1 MDDGA
6 IVRRARRHAHRTAAL
21 TCCGFPNTNKA
32 LCARVDRVQRCG
44 VGACRGQRLVSEMPE
59 SIAHAIRARR
69 SVRDA
74 LFRHRAIARDQH
86 DAGGVDRGIRG
97 RGLSDALCRHDRGR
111 VVPVDNNGLI
121 TRGNAGRDPEMVD
134 LNIPRF
140 AGSIARFAPA
150 DGRHLNTTVGNRRRL
165 GGPRVAVCPHRDRN
179 AACRASGGVRPA
191 K

>member
-97 RGLSDALCRHDRGR
+97 RGLSDALRRHDRGR
-111 VVPVDNNGLI
+111 VVPIDDNGLI
-121 TRGNAGRDPEMVD
+121 AGGNIGRDPEMVD
-134 LNIPRF
+134 LDVPWLTS
-140 AGSIARFAPA
+140 GIARFAPA
-150 DGRHLNTTVGNRRRL
+150 NGRHINTTVGNRRRL
-165 GGPRVAVCPHRDRN
+165 GGPRVTVRPHRNRD
-179 AACRASGGVRPA
+179 AAGRASGGVRPA